1 MAGKFFKFPVIFFCL
16 SAYKLPRNKSG
27 TLGYRESG
35 FISGMEMVKCGK
47 NAKTSHI
54 FTGVAAF
61 FFTDRGICAGRR
73 IYESR

>member
-16 SAYKLPRNKSG
+16 FAYKLPRNKSG

-47 NAKTSHI
+47 NAKDLSH
-54 FTGVAAF
+54 FYWRCCF
-61 FFTDRGICAGRR
+61 FFH
-73 IYESR
+73 

>member
-35 FISGMEMVKCGK
+35 FISGMEMVKCEK
-47 NAKTSHI
+47 NAKDLSH
-54 FTGVAAF
+54 FYWRCCF
-61 FFTDRGICAGRR
+61 FFH
-73 IYESR
+73 